1 MKKLLLQG
9 AFAALIGVGGLAATA
24 TSASAYV
31 VCNRGGD
38 CWHTTERYRYRPHFG
53 ITIHN
58 DNWRWRERHGR
69 SHYRWREHEGRGYWR
84 NGLWVTF

>member
-9 AFAALIGVGGLAATA
+9 AFAALIGAGGLAATA

-31 VCNRGGD
+31 ACNRAGD
-38 CWHTTERYRYRPHFG
+38 CWHTTERYSYRPTFG
-53 ITIHN
+53 ITIHD
-58 DNWRWRERHGR
+58 DNWKWRGH
-69 SHYRWREHEGRGYWR
+69 HNRWREHDGRGYWR

>member
-9 AFAALIGVGGLAATA
+9 AFAVLIGVGGLAATT

-31 VCNRGGD
+31 ACNRSGD
-38 CWHTTERYRYRPHFG
+38 CWHTTERYTYRPSFG
-53 ITIHN
+53 ISIHD
-58 DNWRWRERHGR
+58 DNWKWRGH
-69 SHYRWREHEGRGYWR
+69 HYRWREHDGRGYWR